1 MSIADIQKRARQ
13 GLHDTM
19 KRPAALYDKSGV
31 LVGLIHVRR
40 KTDVKPVGD
49 LAGTNLSYA
58 EVVEPVSSLIFLLA
72 EHAPAR
78 GEMVIMSTTEGYFV
92 DTIEP
97 PDGITQTA
105 KVSRMSE
112 TELAGKVVPDDISD
126 YQIPQPERWVEES
139 W

>member
-19 KRPAALYDKSGV
+19 KRPASLYDKSGV

-78 GEMVIMSTTEGYFV
+78 GEMVIMSATEGYFV

-97 PDGITQTA
+97 VDGITQTA
-105 KVSRMSE
+105 KVSRMSRADSSASG
-112 TELAGKVVPDDISD
+112 TPPGPSGFT
-126 YQIPQPERWVEES
+126 
-139 W
+139 

>member
-19 KRPAALYDKSGV
+19 KRPASLYNESGV

-58 EVVEPVSSLIFLLA
+58 EAQEPVSSLIFLLS
-72 EHAPAR
+72 EHAPTR
-78 GEMVIMSTTEGYFV
+78 GEMVVLSATEGYFV
-92 DTIEP
+92 DTIDP
-97 PDGITQTA
+97 ADGITQTA
-105 KVSRMSE
+105 QVSRMSAS
-112 TELAGKVVPDDISD
+112 ELSGKTL
-126 YQIPQPERWVEES
+126 PEDL
-139 W
+139 